1 LQIAAIF
8 SASRAFVAV
17 PMHMGEAIMTIL
29 APWCMERTA
38 HFKRHLGQTGRAL
51 LPTLALRKN
60 PLRTGYRTSMSAN
73 ARLAMVVLITLGS
86 VYASPG
92 VAQSQTGEAEATNPQ
107 VQGQQ
112 PRLTFDVAAI
122 HPSKPAVSGGGIKPL
137 PNGTGYIVQNMT
149 VKSMMTVI
157 YRIPPGRIQG
167 GPDWFSTAAFDLEA
181 KADRAYG
188 LDDLHTMFKNLLADR
203 FGLKF
208 HTETKQGPVYELM
221 VDRSGVT
228 MKADGDVGN
237 LNIPIIPS
245 GPAEF
250 VGTKVPIA
258 YLCWFL
264 GQQMQIDPRP
274 VIDKTGLTQVYDFT
288 LDFMPELPPGV
299 SIDALPPEM
308 QNRPT
313 ILDAVREQ
321 LGLRLESG
329 RGPVENYLIDHVD
342 KPSEN

>member
-1 LQIAAIF
+1 MA
-8 SASRAFVAV
+8 
-17 PMHMGEAIMTIL
+17 
-29 APWCMERTA
+29 
-38 HFKRHLGQTGRAL
+38 
-51 LPTLALRKN
+51 
-60 PLRTGYRTSMSAN
+60 
-73 ARLAMVVLITLGS
+73 VLITLGS
-86 VYASPG
+86 VYAAPG
-92 VAQSQTGEAEATNPQ
+92 VAQSQTGEAEATNPH

-221 VDRSGVT
+221 VDRSGVK

-264 GQQMQIDPRP
+264 GQQMQNDPRP

-313 ILDAVREQ
+313 ILDALREQ

-329 RGPVENYLIDHVD
+329 KGPVENYRIDHVD

>member
-1 LQIAAIF
+1 
-8 SASRAFVAV
+8 
-17 PMHMGEAIMTIL
+17 
-29 APWCMERTA
+29 
-38 HFKRHLGQTGRAL
+38 
-51 LPTLALRKN
+51 
-60 PLRTGYRTSMSAN
+60 
-73 ARLAMVVLITLGS
+73 
-86 VYASPG
+86 
-92 VAQSQTGEAEATNPQ
+92 
-107 VQGQQ
+107 
-112 PRLTFDVAAI
+112 
-122 HPSKPAVSGGGIKPL
+122 
-137 PNGTGYIVQNMT
+137 VQNMT

-157 YRIPPGRIQG
+157 YRIPPGRVQG
-167 GPDWFSTAAFDLEA
+167 GPDWFSTATFDLEA

-188 LDDLHTMFKNLLADR
+188 LGDLHTMFKNLLADR

-221 VDRSGVT
+221 VDRSGVK
-228 MKADGDVGN
+228 MKANGDVGD

-245 GPAEF
+245 GPAAF

-264 GQQMQIDPRP
+264 GQQMQNDPRP
-274 VIDKTGLTQVYDFT
+274 VIDKTGLTQVYDFM

-313 ILDAVREQ
+313 ILDALREQ

-329 RGPVENYLIDHVD
+329 KGPVENYVIDHVD

>member
-1 LQIAAIF
+1 
-8 SASRAFVAV
+8 
-17 PMHMGEAIMTIL
+17 
-29 APWCMERTA
+29 
-38 HFKRHLGQTGRAL
+38 
-51 LPTLALRKN
+51 
-60 PLRTGYRTSMSAN
+60 
-73 ARLAMVVLITLGS
+73 
-86 VYASPG
+86 
-92 VAQSQTGEAEATNPQ
+92 
-107 VQGQQ
+107 
-112 PRLTFDVAAI
+112 
-122 HPSKPAVSGGGIKPL
+122 
-137 PNGTGYIVQNMT
+137 
-149 VKSMMTVI
+149 
-157 YRIPPGRIQG
+157 
-167 GPDWFSTAAFDLEA
+167 LEA

-203 FGLKF
+203 FALKF

-221 VDRSGVT
+221 VDRSGVK

-264 GQQMQIDPRP
+264 GQQMQNDPRP
-274 VIDKTGLTQVYDFT
+274 VIDKTGLTQVYNFT
-288 LDFMPELPPGV
+288 LNFMPDLPPGV

-313 ILDAVREQ
+313 ILDALREQ

-329 RGPVENYLIDHVD
+329 KGPVENYVIDHVD

>member
-1 LQIAAIF
+1 
-8 SASRAFVAV
+8 
-17 PMHMGEAIMTIL
+17 MTIL
-29 APWCMERTA
+29 TPWCMERTA
-38 HFKRHLGQTGRAL
+38 TFERHLGQPGRAL

-60 PLRTGYRTSMSAN
+60 PPRTGYRTSMSAN
-73 ARLAMVVLITLGS
+73 ARLAMAVLIALGS
-86 VYASPG
+86 VYAAPG
-92 VAQSQTGEAEATNPQ
+92 VAQSQTGGAEATNPH

-122 HPSKPAVSGGGIKPL
+122 HPSNPKVSGGGIKPL

-157 YRIPPGRIQG
+157 YRIPPGRVQG
-167 GPDWFSTAAFDLEA
+167 GPDWFSTATFDLEA

-208 HTETKQGPVYELM
+208 HTETKQGAVYELM
-221 VDRSGVT
+221 VDRSGVK
-228 MKADGDVGN
+228 MKANGDVGN

-245 GPAEF
+245 GPAAF

-264 GQQMQIDPRP
+264 GQQMQNDPRP
-274 VIDKTGLTQVYDFT
+274 VIDKTGLTQVYDFK

-313 ILDAVREQ
+313 ILDALREQ

-329 RGPVENYLIDHVD
+329 KGPVENYVIDHVD

>member
-1 LQIAAIF
+1 
-8 SASRAFVAV
+8 
-17 PMHMGEAIMTIL
+17 MTIL
-29 APWCMERTA
+29 AFWRRERTA
-38 HFKRHLGQTGRAL
+38 PFERHLGQTGMAL
-51 LPTLALRKN
+51 LLTLALRKI
-60 PLRTGYRTSMSAN
+60 PPRTGYRTSVSVN
-73 ARLAMVVLITLGS
+73 ARLAIAALIALGA
-86 VYASPG
+86 VYGAPSL
-92 VAQSQTGEAEATNPQ
+92 VQSQTGEAEAAKPHD
-107 VQGQQ
+107 QGQQ

-122 HPSKPAVSGGGIKPL
+122 HPSKPGARGGGIKPL
-137 PNGTGYIVQNMT
+137 PNGTGYMVQNMT

-157 YRIPPGRIQG
+157 YRISPGRIHG
-167 GPDWFSTAAFDLEA
+167 DPDWFSTAAFDLEA

-208 HTETKQGPVYELM
+208 HIETKQDPVYELI
-221 VDRSGVT
+221 VDKSGVK

-245 GPAEF
+245 GPSEF
-250 VGTKVPIA
+250 IGTKVPIE

-264 GQQMQIDPRP
+264 GQQMQNDPRA

-288 LDFMPELPPGV
+288 LDFLPELPPGV
-299 SIDALPPEM
+299 SIDALPPEI

-313 ILDAVREQ
+313 IQDALPEQ

-329 RGPVENYLIDHVD
+329 KGPVENYVIDHVD

>member
-1 LQIAAIF
+1 
-8 SASRAFVAV
+8 
-17 PMHMGEAIMTIL
+17 
-29 APWCMERTA
+29 
-38 HFKRHLGQTGRAL
+38 
-51 LPTLALRKN
+51 
-60 PLRTGYRTSMSAN
+60 
-73 ARLAMVVLITLGS
+73 
-86 VYASPG
+86 
-92 VAQSQTGEAEATNPQ
+92 
-107 VQGQQ
+107 
-112 PRLTFDVAAI
+112 
-122 HPSKPAVSGGGIKPL
+122 
-137 PNGTGYIVQNMT
+137 
-149 VKSMMTVI
+149 MTVI
-157 YRIPPGRIQG
+157 YRISPGRIQG
-167 GPDWFSTAAFDLEA
+167 GPDWFSTAVFDLEA

-221 VDRSGVT
+221 VDRSGAK

-245 GPAEF
+245 GPGEF

-264 GQQMQIDPRP
+264 GQQMQNDPRP
-274 VIDKTGLTQVYDFT
+274 VIDRTGLTQVYDFT
-288 LDFMPELPPGV
+288 FNFMPELPPGV

-313 ILDAVREQ
+313 IMDALREQ
-321 LGLRLESG
+321 LGLRLG
-329 RGPVENYLIDHVD
+329 TRKGPVENYVIDHVD

>member
-1 LQIAAIF
+1 MKVLAHWRREAARILF
-8 SASRAFVAV
+8 QGSRGV
-17 PMHMGEAIMTIL
+17 
-29 APWCMERTA
+29 
-38 HFKRHLGQTGRAL
+38 
-51 LPTLALRKN
+51 
-60 PLRTGYRTSMSAN
+60 
-73 ARLAMVVLITLGS
+73 VVLITLAA
-86 VYASPG
+86 VCPASG
-92 VAQSQTGEAEATNPQ
+92 VGQSQAGGTEAAD
-107 VQGQQ
+107 VQKEQ

-122 HPSKPAVSGGGIKPL
+122 HPSNPGVRGGGIKPL
-137 PNGTGYIVQNMT
+137 PNGTGYVVQNMT

-167 GPDWFSTAAFDLEA
+167 GPDWFNSAAFDLEA

-188 LDDLHTMFKNLLADR
+188 LEDLHTMFKNLLADR
-203 FGLKF
+203 FGLRF

-221 VDRSGVT
+221 VDGSGMK

-237 LNIPIIPS
+237 LNIPIMPS

-250 VGTKVPIA
+250 VGTKVPMA

-264 GQQMQIDPRP
+264 GQQMQSDSRP

-288 LDFMPELPPGV
+288 LKFMPELPPGV
-299 SIDALPPEM
+299 SVDALPPEL
-308 QNRPT
+308 QNRPA
-313 ILDAVREQ
+313 IQDALREQ

-329 RGPVENYLIDHVD
+329 KGPVENYVIEHVE

>member
-1 LQIAAIF
+1 
-8 SASRAFVAV
+8 
-17 PMHMGEAIMTIL
+17 MTIL
-29 APWCMERTA
+29 ASWRSDWTATFERYRWQKSVVVVLA
-38 HFKRHLGQTGRAL
+38 PL
-51 LPTLALRKN
+51 LMLALRKN
-60 PLRTGYRTSMSAN
+60 RAHTRYRPSLSAT
-73 ARLAMVVLITLGS
+73 ALLAAAVLITLRP
-86 VYASPG
+86 VYAAPG
-92 VAQSQTGEAEATNPQ
+92 APQSQTGETEATSPQ
-107 VQGQQ
+107 VRGQQ
-112 PRLTFDVAAI
+112 SRLTFDVAAI
-122 HPSKPAVSGGGIKPL
+122 HPSKPEVSGGGIKPL

-157 YRIPPGRIQG
+157 YRIPRGRIQG
-167 GPDWFSTAAFDLEA
+167 GPDWFSTAGFDVEA

-208 HTETKQGPVYELM
+208 HTETKQGSVYELI
-221 VDRSGVT
+221 VDRSGVK
-228 MKADGDVGN
+228 MKADGDTGN
-237 LNIPIIPS
+237 LNIPIIPN

-250 VGTKVPIA
+250 VGTKVPIG

-264 GQQMQIDPRP
+264 GQQMRSDPRP

-288 LDFMPELPPGV
+288 LEFMPELPPDV

-313 ILDAVREQ
+313 IQDALREQ

-329 RGPVENYLIDHVD
+329 KGPVDDYVIDHVE

>member
-1 LQIAAIF
+1 
-8 SASRAFVAV
+8 
-17 PMHMGEAIMTIL
+17 MG
-29 APWCMERTA
+29 
-38 HFKRHLGQTGRAL
+38 
-51 LPTLALRKN
+51 
-60 PLRTGYRTSMSAN
+60 AN
-73 ARLAMVVLITLGS
+73 ARLAMAVLITLGS
-86 VYASPG
+86 VYAAPG
-92 VAQSQTGEAEATNPQ
+92 VAQSQTGK
-107 VQGQQ
+107 
-112 PRLTFDVAAI
+112 LTFDVAAI
-122 HPSKPAVSGGGIKPL
+122 HASKPGVSGGGIKPL

-149 VKSMMTVI
+149 VESMMTVI

-167 GPDWFSTAAFDLEA
+167 GPDWFSTAVFDLEA
-181 KADRAYG
+181 KTDRAYG

-208 HTETKQGPVYELM
+208 HTDIRQGPVYELM
-221 VDRSGVT
+221 VDRSGVK
-228 MKADGDVGN
+228 MKAEGDVGN

-264 GQQMQIDPRP
+264 GQQMRNDPRP

-288 LDFMPELPPGV
+288 LDFLPELPPDV
-299 SIDALPPEM
+299 SVDALPPEM

-313 ILDAVREQ
+313 LQDALREQ

-329 RGPVENYLIDHVD
+329 KGSVQNYVIDHVD